1 MSFLIFKLPPISW
14 AAGLQG
20 HSPMP
25 PPLPGNW
32 FKLRKTTTYYLTGT
46 MLSLAPWRPVFRL
59 GPRMSIA

>member
-1 MSFLIFKLPPISW
+1 MSFPILKLPPISW
-14 AAGLQG
+14 AAGLQD
-20 HSPMP
+20 HSPVP

-32 FKLRKTTTYYLTGT
+32 FKLHKTTTYYLTGT